1 MVKTRYKRIE
11 SRIGKINCIISTRFP
26 RSRNSSNHL
35 LDECPLISIF
45 IHSTINLFSST
56 SKNSKERQ
64 KFLFLIL
71 DRSGNAI
78 ERNPFEIIDDPF
90 FFYPLRG
97 ELKGICARSTTHF
110 SPPPRK
116 SLDDQASQT
125 SPSLAIIIIIT
136 IIIPSSRKMGEK
148 KGARNVGAERER
160 SGIKETGEGRLR
172 PSSFG

>member
-1 MVKTRYKRIE
+1 M
-11 SRIGKINCIISTRFP
+11 
-26 RSRNSSNHL
+26 SSHFHFYTL
-35 LDECPLISIF
+35 YRLIS
-45 IHSTINLFSST
+45 SPP

-160 SGIKETGEGRLR
+160 SGIKETGEGRSAPIQLR
-172 PSSFG
+172 IGRGLFLRVEFYRFDEIPPVPPPSIKLSIRQQ

>member
-1 MVKTRYKRIE
+1 MNVL
-11 SRIGKINCIISTRFP
+11 SFP
-26 RSRNSSNHL
+26 FL
-35 LDECPLISIF
+35 YTLP
-45 IHSTINLFSST
+45 INLFSST

-71 DRSGNAI
+71 FNRSGNAI